1 MEGGDTSAEMYP
13 VGPTALAPTE
23 QFFPQWRFVDGD
35 FFKTLGVPL
44 KAGRFFDDSDVR
56 GKGSLIVSETYAHK
70 LWPGQDAVGRQVR
83 DGGQNVYTIV
93 GVVGDVRNL
102 DIREE
107 PIPINYYPATIGVPL
122 PMTVLVRMAGD
133 PLALTGALRERM
145 KRLDSAVPIYDVRT
159 MDQLVSANSAR
170 TRWNTGLIGSFALL
184 ALILGGL
191 GIYGVLAYAVT
202 LRTREIGVRMALGA
216 ESFDIVRLVVL
227 EGMALALAGVAAGV
241 VLALSLGRLAANL
254 LYGVT
259 PHDSVSLGMVAVIMT
274 LVALSASL
282 IPAARA
288 ARVDPLHALR
298 ME

>member
-1 MEGGDTSAEMYP
+1 
-13 VGPTALAPTE
+13 
-23 QFFPQWRFVDGD
+23 
-35 FFKTLGVPL
+35 
-44 KAGRFFDDSDVR
+44 
-56 GKGSLIVSETYAHK
+56 
-70 LWPGQDAVGRQVR
+70 
-83 DGGQNVYTIV
+83 
-93 GVVGDVRNL
+93 
-102 DIREE
+102 
-107 PIPINYYPATIGVPL
+107 
-122 PMTVLVRMAGD
+122 MAGD

-170 TRWNTGLIGSFALL
+170 TRWNTGLIGSFAVL

-216 ESFDIVRLVVL
+216 ASFDIVRLVVL
-227 EGMALALAGVAAGV
+227 EGMAVALAGVAAGV